1 MLCFRNF
8 SVAKKF
14 MERRGWGEYQVFQS
28 KIFCLT
34 VPTTSVG
41 KSFCAVFQKISGSGK
56 NDR

>member
-14 MERRGWGEYQVFQS
+14 VDESGGGGYHDFLS

-34 VPTTSVG
+34 VPKNFVEEPV
-41 KSFCAVFQKISGSGK
+41 VFQKVSGIEK
-56 NDR
+56 LYA